1 MSNKS
6 VLEIPSL
13 VQDLYSIVDRLEEL
27 FPGRR
32 FTPDGHLVGSIGEVL
47 AAAGKL
53 QKTGQ
58 RRDRGRENSP
68 VYVRLCLTTPGRR
81 PDTSVSPPLPA
92 DGGTGLKIEGE
103 EREGKGPASLHC
115 AG

>member
-6 VLEIPSL
+6 ILEIPSL
-13 VQDLYSIVDRLEEL
+13 FQELYSIVDRLEEL

-58 RRDRGRENSP
+58 RP
-68 VYVRLCLTTPGRR
+68 
-81 PDTSVSPPLPA
+81 
-92 DGGTGLKIEGE
+92 IEGE
-103 EREGKGPASLHC
+103 RDRHTSFAMTRGAL
-115 AG
+115 AVF

>member
-6 VLEIPSL
+6 VLSIPSI
-13 VQDLYSIVDRLEEL
+13 VQELYSIVDRLEEL

-53 QKTGQ
+53 QKNGQ
-58 RRDRGRENSP
+58 RPISLYKLR
-68 VYVRLCLTTPGRR
+68 RLMKSVQKPEQLRR
-81 PDTSVSPPLPA
+81 STS
-92 DGGTGLKIEGE
+92 
-103 EREGKGPASLHC
+103 
-115 AG
+115 

>member
-6 VLEIPSL
+6 ILEIPSL
-13 VQDLYSIVDRLEEL
+13 VQELYSIVDRLEEL

-58 RRDRGRENSP
+58 RPISLYKLR
-68 VYVRLCLTTPGRR
+68 RLMKSVQKSEQLRR
-81 PDTSVSPPLPA
+81 STS
-92 DGGTGLKIEGE
+92 
-103 EREGKGPASLHC
+103 
-115 AG
+115 